1 MYPASAMNRA
11 PDRETVD
18 LERRRFLAWSAAA
31 SAAFLAGCELAPNPR
46 PTEGPSGS
54 IPATSPGASARG
66 GGTPPATS
74 PSEPA
79 SPAPTSP
86 EPSQTD
92 GSPSPGAPRRRT
104 LYRDGALADGR
115 SERLQ
120 IGVSILV
127 EDGRIRWIRPSD
139 DEGPLGSRSSLEVI
153 DASGSTI
160 VPGLV
165 DCHSHVTLPGGA
177 HWIDRG
183 SDPPEQ
189 LLAYA
194 EANGRLLTAAG
205 VRWARDVGA
214 PRGRDPIDGRVR
226 ALSLGVRDR
235 WRERPEMPRI
245 RAAGTWLVRTGT
257 RPSGITIGVDDADG
271 LLRAALAQLD
281 DGADLVKLYLD
292 GPDPTRSPWTAP
304 EVRRVVE
311 AVHAGGAK
319 VTAHATN
326 LEGAGVAAAAGV
338 DAVEHGFVLDAD
350 VARAMAANGVA
361 LVSTLTV
368 LRSWLTFARTTR
380 LERFASAAGRAA
392 VAERLERAEA
402 SVRAARASGV
412 AVCTGTDF
420 GGGSARANQLA
431 WEVESLVAAGFEP
444 WEALGAATWR
454 GGELLGEPTAG
465 VIVEGGPAD
474 FVLVHGDPTSD
485 PTALWR
491 VWHVAWAT

>member
-1 MYPASAMNRA
+1 MNRA

-54 IPATSPGASARG
+54 ISATSPGASARG
-66 GGTPPATS
+66 GGTPPATG
-74 PSEPA
+74 PAEPA
-79 SPAPTSP
+79 SSAPTSP
-86 EPSQTD
+86 EPSQTA

-183 SDPPEQ
+183 SDPPER

-257 RPSGITIGVDDADG
+257 RPSGITIAVDDADG

-292 GPDPTRSPWTAP
+292 GPDPTRSPWTAA

-311 AVHAGGAK
+311 AVHARGAK

-326 LEGAGVAAAAGV
+326 LEGAGVAAAARV

-380 LERFASAAGRAA
+380 LERFASASGRRAI
-392 VAERLERAEA
+392 AERLERAEA
-402 SVRAARASGV
+402 SVRAARAAGV

-454 GGELLGEPTAG
+454 GGELLGEPSAG

-485 PTALWR
+485 PEALWR
-491 VWHVAWAT
+491 VWHVAWAR

>member
-1 MYPASAMNRA
+1 MVYAAAAMTGSC
-11 PDRETVD
+11 DRETID

-31 SAAFLAGCELAPNPR
+31 SVAFLAGCEATTRLSPVPSPTPSVDRPTPAARPPRSPATATQPPTSTPEPTQAAPTISPR
-46 PTEGPSGS
+46 P
-54 IPATSPGASARG
+54 A
-66 GGTPPATS
+66 
-74 PSEPA
+74 
-79 SPAPTSP
+79 
-86 EPSQTD
+86 
-92 GSPSPGAPRRRT
+92 RRRV

-115 SERLQ
+115 SDRLTV
-120 IGVSILV
+120 GVSVLV
-127 EDGRIRWIRPSD
+127 EDGVVRWIRPSD
-139 DEGPLGSRSSLEVI
+139 DEGPLGSRSSLEVV

-177 HWIDRG
+177 HWIERA
-183 SDPPEQ
+183 SDPPER

-235 WRERPEMPRI
+235 WRDRPELPRI

-257 RPSGITIGVDDADG
+257 RPAEITLGVPDAAA
-271 LLRAALAQLD
+271 LLDAALAQLD

-292 GPDPTRSPWTAP
+292 GPDPTRSPWTTA

-311 AVHAGGAK
+311 AVHGRGAR

-326 LEGAGVAAAAGV
+326 LDGATVAAEAGV
-338 DAVEHGFVLDAD
+338 DAIEHGFVLDAD
-350 VARAMAANGVA
+350 VARTMAAKGVA

-392 VAERLERAEA
+392 LAERLERAEA
-402 SVRAARASGV
+402 SVRAAHAAGV
-412 AVCTGTDF
+412 SVCTGTDF

-444 WEALGAATWR
+444 WEALAAATWR

-465 VIVEGGPAD
+465 VITEGGPAD
-474 FVLVHGDPTSD
+474 FILVHGDPTSD
-485 PTALWR
+485 PAALWR
-491 VWHVAWAT
+491 VWHVAWAL

>member
-1 MYPASAMNRA
+1 MVYAPATMTGSL
-11 PDRETVD
+11 DRETVD

-31 SAAFLAGCELAPNPR
+31 SAALLAGCEVAPNPR
-46 PTEGPSGS
+46 RPNLPTPSAFASGTS
-54 IPATSPGASARG
+54 GATPAGR
-66 GGTPPATS
+66 
-74 PSEPA
+74 A
-79 SPAPTSP
+79 SPPNG
-86 EPSQTD
+86 
-92 GSPSPGAPRRRT
+92 GSPRPSPTAADSTPAARPGGRRV

-115 SERLQ
+115 SDRLTV
-120 IGVSILV
+120 GVSILV
-127 EDGRIRWIRPSD
+127 EDGIVRWIRPSD
-139 DEGPLGSRSSLEVI
+139 DEGPLGSGSDLEVV

-183 SDPPEQ
+183 SDPPER

-214 PRGRDPIDGRVR
+214 PRGRDPVDGRTR

-235 WRERPEMPRI
+235 WRSRPEMPRI
-245 RAAGTWLVRTGT
+245 RAAGTWLVRSGT
-257 RPSGITIGVDDADG
+257 RPAEIMIGVDDADG

-292 GPDPTRSPWTAP
+292 GPDPTRSPWTAA
-304 EVRRVVE
+304 EVRRVVD
-311 AVHAGGAK
+311 AVHARGAK

-326 LEGAGVAAAAGV
+326 LEGAAVAAAAGV
-338 DAVEHGFVLDAD
+338 DAVEHGFDLDAD
-350 VARAMAANGVA
+350 VARTMAANRVA

-380 LERFASAAGRAA
+380 LDRFASPSGRAA
-392 VAERLERAEA
+392 ISERLERAEA
-402 SVRAARASGV
+402 SLRAARTAGV

-491 VWHVAWAT
+491 VWHVAWAA

>member
-1 MYPASAMNRA
+1 MTGT

-18 LERRRFLAWSAAA
+18 LARRRFLAWSATA
-31 SAAFLAGCELAPNPR
+31 SVAFLAGCELEPNPPPTSAGR
-46 PTEGPSGS
+46 PS
-54 IPATSPGASARG
+54 PATSPRRSPQARATPLHEAASLAPSPAEASPSAR
-66 GGTPPATS
+66 PA
-74 PSEPA
+74 
-79 SPAPTSP
+79 
-86 EPSQTD
+86 
-92 GSPSPGAPRRRT
+92 GRRV

-115 SERLQ
+115 SERPTL
-120 IGVSILV
+120 GVSILV

-139 DEGPLGSRSSLEVI
+139 DEGPLGSRSSLEIV

-183 SDPPEQ
+183 SDPPAR
-189 LLAYA
+189 LLEYA

-214 PRGRDPIDGRVR
+214 PRGRDPVDGRTR

-245 RAAGTWLVRTGT
+245 RAAGTWLVRRGT
-257 RPSGITIGVDDADG
+257 RPAEITLGVDDADG
-271 LLRAALAQLD
+271 LLRAALGQLD

-292 GPDPTRSPWTAP
+292 GPDPGRSPWTAAD
-304 EVRRVVE
+304 VRRVVE
-311 AVHAGGAK
+311 AVHRRGAR

-326 LEGAGVAAAAGV
+326 LEGAAVAATAGV

-350 VARAMAANGVA
+350 VSRTMAEQGVA

-380 LERFASAAGRAA
+380 LERFASPSGRAA
-392 VAERLERAEA
+392 IAERLERAEA
-402 SVRAARASGV
+402 SVRAARAAGV

-474 FVLVHGDPTSD
+474 FILVHGDPTSD
-485 PTALWR
+485 PEALWR
-491 VWHVAWAT
+491 VWHVAWAG